1 MSVDA
6 LVDDVRRRRNPVEE
20 LHLTAIAVLA
30 DSELPRFGDDQIALA
45 MAGWEAIRAEG
56 ATETF
61 PTVSRVTLGQIRSG
75 VALTDDMFRTLPE
88 DDKANLVCIGFL
100 GIVGERLASEPPSST
115 PDAPPKAARPS
126 SRSSRKRPP
135 PGKQDG
141 AAKPRRRQP
150 AKG

>member
-6 LVDDVRRRRNPVEE
+6 LVDEVRRRRKADEE

-30 DSELPRFGDDQIALA
+30 DSELVRFGDDQIALA

-61 PTVSRVTLGQIRSG
+61 PTVSPASLGQIRSG
-75 VALTDDMFRTLPE
+75 VTLTDDMFRTLPE

-115 PDAPPKAARPS
+115 PEGPVDATQPS
-126 SRSSRKRPP
+126 SRRSRKRAPTEA
-135 PGKQDG
+135 KSA
-141 AAKPRRRQP
+141 AAKPRRRP
-150 AKG
+150 AEG

>member
-6 LVDDVRRRRNPVEE
+6 LVDEVRRRRKPDEE

-30 DSELPRFGDDQIALA
+30 DSELVRFGDDQIALA
-45 MAGWEAIRAEG
+45 TAGWEAIRAEG

-61 PTVSRVTLGQIRSG
+61 PTVSPPSLRLIRDG
-75 VALTDDMFRTLPE
+75 VVLTEPMFRTLPAE
-88 DDKANLVCIGFL
+88 DWANLVCIGFL
-100 GIVGERLASEPPSST
+100 GLVGERLRGEPVAET
-115 PDAPPKAARPS
+115 PDTPPKASQPS

-135 PGKQDG
+135 IEAKSA
-141 AAKPRRRQP
+141 AAKPRRRP